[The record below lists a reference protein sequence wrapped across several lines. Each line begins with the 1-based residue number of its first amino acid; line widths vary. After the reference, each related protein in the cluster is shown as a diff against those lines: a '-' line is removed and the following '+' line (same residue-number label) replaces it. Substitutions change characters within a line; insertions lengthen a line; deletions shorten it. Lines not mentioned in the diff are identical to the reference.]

1 MRTRDS
7 MLQHQQRSLQGLLR
21 YVWKH
26 SSFYR
31 DYYASYGIR
40 ENDLPHLAI
49 SDLPLLSKKT
59 LMAHFDTVVT
69 DPRLCKQELEQ
80 WIQDVRDPRQLY
92 RDDFIV
98 MHSSGSSGD
107 VAIFVYDR
115 RVWPILGGTV
125 AKHFPPPEEGRS
137 GQTRVA
143 VYLAAHGHF
152 GGVTSNVLL
161 PKSTYNVLILS
172 LLDTTEHVVEQ
183 LNAFQPHRLGGY
195 SSSVARLAELAL
207 QGVLSIQPKSIIVSG
222 DLLTHS
228 MKQRMQQAWQAPI
241 YEIYASSE
249 SIYLAIKAPGQE
261 EMVVIDDL
269 NILEVLD
276 QTHQPVL
283 PGEVGRVVLTN
294 LYNRSLPIL
303 RYELGDYA
311 ARGHGR
317 LATPYTTIQNI
328 KGRVNDA
335 LPVMLHDGKLD
346 TIHPIILSE
355 FYVAGLETVQFISR
369 RPDHIQVHYVA
380 GLKIDDRVRQEFQR
394 LLDMKGAQR
403 TAFDVQQVEQIDKD
417 PQTGKL
423 RLVWVA
429 PDEY

>member
-1 MRTRDS
+1 MLTRDS
-7 MLQHQQRSLQGLLR
+7 MLQHQQRTLQGLLQ
-21 YVWKH
+21 YVWNH

-40 ENDLPHLAI
+40 EKDLSDLSI
-49 SDLPLLSKKT
+49 SDLPLLSKQT

-80 WIQDVRDPRQLY
+80 WIQDVRDPRQFYL
-92 RDDFIV
+92 DDFIV

-115 RVWPILGGTV
+115 KAWPIMGATV
-125 AKHFPPPEEGRS
+125 AKHLPSPEAGRS
-137 GQTRVA
+137 GHTRVA
-143 VYLAAHGHF
+143 VYLASHGHF

-161 PKSTYNVLILS
+161 PKSIYNVLILS

-183 LNAFQPHRLGGY
+183 LNHFQPHRLVGY
-195 SSSVARLAELAL
+195 SSSVAQLAELAL
-207 QGVLSIQPKSIIVSG
+207 QGVLNIQPQSIIVSG
-222 DLLTHS
+222 DLLTPS
-228 MKQRMQQAWQAPI
+228 MKQRTQKAWQAPI

-261 EMVVIDDL
+261 EMFVIDAL

-276 QTHQPVL
+276 QAHQPVL
-283 PGEVGRVVLTN
+283 PGGVGRVVLTN
-294 LYNRSLPIL
+294 LYNRYLPIL
-303 RYELGDYA
+303 RYELGDYVT
-311 ARGHGR
+311 RGHR
-317 LATPYTTIQNI
+317 LAAPYTTIQNI
-328 KGRVNDA
+328 QGRVNDA

-380 GLKIDDRVRQEFQR
+380 GQNIDDSVRQEFQR
-394 LLDMKGAQR
+394 ILDMKGAQR
-403 TAFDVQQVEQIDKD
+403 TAFEVQRVEQIEKD

-423 RLVWVA
+423 RLVRVA
-429 PDEY
+429 RNILL

>member
-7 MLQHQQRSLQGLLR
+7 MLQYQLRTLQGLLQ

-26 SSFYR
+26 SSFYQ

-40 ENDLPHLAI
+40 EKDLPDLTI
-49 SDLPLLSKKT
+49 SDLPFLSKQT
-59 LMAHFDTVVT
+59 LMAHFDKVVT

-92 RDDFIV
+92 HDDFIV

-115 RVWPILGGTV
+115 RVWPILGTTV
-125 AKHFPPPEEGRS
+125 AKHLPPPEEGRS

-143 VYLAAHGHF
+143 AYLASHGHF

-161 PKSTYNVLILS
+161 PKSIYSVLILS

-183 LNAFQPHRLGGY
+183 LNAFQPHRLVGY

-207 QGVLSIQPKSIIVSG
+207 QGVLSIQPQSIIVSG
-222 DLLTHS
+222 DLLTPS
-228 MKQRMQQAWQAPI
+228 MKRRMQQAWQAPI

-276 QTHQPVL
+276 QAHQPVL
-283 PGEVGRVVLTN
+283 PGAVGRAVLTN
-294 LYNRSLPIL
+294 LYNRYLPIL
-303 RYELGDYA
+303 RYELGDYV
-311 ARGHGR
+311 ARGHR
-317 LATPYTTIQNI
+317 SFAAAYTTIQNI
-328 KGRVNDA
+328 QGRVNDA
-335 LPVMLHDGKLD
+335 LPVVLHDGTLD

-355 FYVAGLETVQFISR
+355 FYVAGLEIVQFISR
-369 RPDHIQVHYVA
+369 RPDHVQVRYVA
-380 GLKIDDRVRQEFQR
+380 RQNIDGRVRQEFQR

-403 TAFDVQQVEQIDKD
+403 TAFEVHQVDQIDKD

-423 RLVWVA
+423 RLVRVA
-429 PDEY
+429 PTTV